1 MGAVNKAYADGVYTV
16 TLNRADKKNAM
27 SLELLKDLYTCLTEA
42 EKENASIVVIRG
54 AGRTFCSGGDV
65 IEFRDSDEP
74 GVQIDAMADYLNRS
88 INLIRTIPAIVIAVV
103 EGLAVGAGLSLSLAC
118 DLTIADA
125 KAIMNMGY
133 RKIGLT
139 PDGGASIFLPRLIGM
154 KRFNEAYFLSRNISM
169 EEAREIGIVNFI
181 AGEAELEVRLA
192 ALIADLK
199 ALPTETTRKMKELV
213 NRALLSGLE
222 THLDRERRYV
232 AEFAATPEFQERL
245 KKLFKKG

>member
-1 MGAVNKAYADGVYTV
+1 MGAVNTTYADGVYTI
-16 TLNRADKKNAM
+16 TLNRPDKKNAM
-27 SLELLKDLYTCLTEA
+27 SLELLKDLYACLTEA
-42 EKENASIVVIRG
+42 EKENASVVVIRG
-54 AGRTFCSGGDV
+54 AGKTFCSGGDV

-88 INLIRTIPAIVIAVV
+88 INLIRSIPAIVVAVV

-125 KAIMNMGY
+125 NAMMNMGY
-133 RKIGLT
+133 RRIGLT

-154 KRFNEAYFLSRNISM
+154 KRFNEVYFLSRNITM
-169 EEAREIGIVNFI
+169 EEAKEIGIVNFI
-181 AGEAELEVRLA
+181 VSAAELEAKLA
-192 ALIADLK
+192 ALITDLK
-199 ALPTETTRKMKELV
+199 ALPAETNRKMKELV

-222 THLDRERRYV
+222 PHLDRERRYV
-232 AEFAATPEFQERL
+232 SEFAATAEFQERL